1 MIDELPAAAS
11 ARSILDRIEQISN
24 PRPKKDK
31 KTLSAKQ
38 QQAKSAMLSLLDNV
52 RDESGK
58 SVDVRLVFEPK
69 TSKVDRDEFVNYL
82 LSETDLESNVP
93 VNLVMLGLDGKPRQK
108 GLLEILQD
116 WIAFRLAV
124 VRRRSEARLEK
135 VLDRIH
141 VLEGRGRLCSS
152 ILTA

>member
-1 MIDELPAAAS
+1 
-11 ARSILDRIEQISN
+11 
-24 PRPKKDK
+24 
-31 KTLSAKQ
+31 
-38 QQAKSAMLSLLDNV
+38 MLSLLDNV

-116 WIAFRLAV
+116 WIAFRWRSFAGV
-124 VRRRSEARLEK
+124 QRRVWRRCSTAFTCWK
-135 VLDRIH
+135 V
-141 VLEGRGRLCSS
+141 GRLCSS